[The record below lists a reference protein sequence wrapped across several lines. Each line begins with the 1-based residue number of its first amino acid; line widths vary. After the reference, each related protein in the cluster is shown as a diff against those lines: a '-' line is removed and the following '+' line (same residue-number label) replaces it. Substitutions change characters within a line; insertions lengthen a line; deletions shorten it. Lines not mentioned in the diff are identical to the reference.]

1 MDSFYKL
8 DGKTALVTGSAQGIG
23 KDIAL
28 ALAQAGANI
37 VVNDV
42 NSEIAEQTT
51 KEIQNLGVR
60 TLVQVADITDSDS
73 VKQMIQRITE
83 EFSAI
88 DILINNA
95 GITRDGYIMRM
106 TDEQWDM
113 VLNINLTG
121 AFNCIRGVARQM
133 MKQRSGTIVNVSSV
147 IGVMGNAG
155 QINYSASKAGLLGV
169 TKSAAKEFASR
180 GIRVNAIAP
189 GFIQT
194 AMTESLPDEVRE
206 KYLSEIPLSRYGT
219 TQEVANLVHFL
230 VSDASS
236 YITGQVIHVDGGLI
250 M

>member
-1 MDSFYKL
+1 VDSFYTLK
-8 DGKTALVTGSAQGIG
+8 GKTALVTGSAQGIG

-28 ALAQAGANI
+28 ALARAGANI
-37 VVNDV
+37 IVNDV
-42 NSEIAEQTT
+42 NSELAEQTA
-51 KEIQNLGVR
+51 KEIQNLGVQAR
-60 TLVQVADITDSDS
+60 VQVADITDSDA

-113 VLNINLTG
+113 VLNINLKG

-133 MKQRSGTIVNVSSV
+133 IKQRSGAIVNVSSV

-169 TKSAAKEFASR
+169 TKTAAKEFASR

>member
-42 NSEIAEQTT
+42 NSELAEQTM

-60 TLVQVADITDSDS
+60 ALVHIADITDSDS
-73 VKQMIQRITE
+73 VKQMVQRITE

-106 TDEQWDM
+106 TDEQWNM